1 MFSGLPFHGVL
12 LLCLCALSSCSPFEP
27 SQGRNGDRAHGY
39 RRFADVQR
47 QCQPVL
53 STAVELRYY
62 PEREPF
68 FRREL
73 ERKLSFEKGDWRQQD
88 AGHAPLLPFDGSDV
102 ATGGRVPP
110 DPLRLATFVLTHV
123 DADRVGPT
131 AVNVSGVLVLSVARE
146 SAGDEIRP
154 GARVPAA
161 SPEFEILPGS
171 TKLKIPFEGVYT
183 ERVEGGG
190 GGDGERVLCM
200 VGSAVIPTRSTNDGA
215 AGSSNW
221 GQVSA
226 RTNLRPPVIADNNI
240 VLVIRYPKWH
250 TLTTRAVHGEMWST
264 NAVSD
269 AAYFDTVRLMSK
281 ISAYNMGYQFQSDE
295 LVATACS
302 PWPASDAMAVEN
314 HSGELHRGIS
324 MCEVLN
330 RFATGATTWQCSS
343 KDQPCRWPGPF
354 EAGTAAD
361 GAGEALAV
369 ALQDVRCHPSSDADG
384 SKYSARVS
392 AVFRALSPREHR
404 LTAVKRT
411 SLDSKTLAVEGVWKA
426 TAGQACMVGCLG
438 GGRNACHYRV
448 CLYVPT
454 TFSITRRSIIL
465 GRITSISAGGGEEET
480 RPPLLLEQRVPS
492 VRLWGVSDVF
502 PFRMAY
508 NYTKVEQA
516 GEFLRRSGSAFSARD
531 IVAKSL
537 SLSYPK
543 KGTTGD
549 DEVTSLFRL
558 GDELML
564 RFTALPDLFPSE
576 WTERPALFLEMLSV
590 EQAVGPITP
599 PSFWHGSS
607 MVPGDSGQP
616 DEEPA
621 SSVRRSLWNVSAEL
635 RIVGKPFGWMTA
647 LSLEGVYNP
656 EDGRMFLIGCWD
668 VRLPGRNVSMSRDLE
683 EGMDCSVEVKVEYPP
698 TTTYRLIGSTAKVHI
713 TSTRSA
719 GDPLYFGAVKLEA
732 LPLMYQKQWRDAGS
746 GGVINGALCIVVLS
760 VAIAASL
767 SQLRYL
773 KSHADVAPYVS
784 DAMLAVQF
792 LGYGLPLI
800 TGSEALLEKVTFGSQ
815 ATKPPPS
822 SSYAAAA
829 GTDDEVYRAI
839 GQMSRALLLAALL
852 LTLRIGHKVRRSRA
866 RMLARSPLEPWR
878 VPADRKVL
886 AYSSGAPLAAF
897 SLAVALNGQAMS
909 VEQLVALT
917 QDLFLLPQMIGN
929 AVWRV
934 NCKPLAGSYYL
945 GITAA
950 RVLPHAYDYLRPP
963 AVDPYSDQYSNE
975 YSQMSRPVDL
985 VVPLVAIVLALVVY
999 VQQRWNYAIVSRMC
1013 KAEQKKL
1020 QHIF

>member
-1 MFSGLPFHGVL
+1 MLSGLPFHGVL

-200 VGSAVIPTRSTNDGA
+200 VGSAVLPTRSTNDGA

-226 RTNLRPPVIADNNI
+226 RTNLRPLVIADNNI
-240 VLVIRYPKWH
+240 VLVVRYPKWH

-465 GRITSISAGGGEEET
+465 GRITSINAGGGEEET

-621 SSVRRSLWNVSAEL
+621 SSGRRSLLNVSAEL
-635 RIVGKPFGWMTA
+635 RIVGKPSGWMTA

-656 EDGRMFLIGCWD
+656 EDGRMFLIGCRD
-668 VRLPGRNVSMSRDLE
+668 VRLPGRNVS
-683 EGMDCSVEVKVEYPP
+683 
-698 TTTYRLIGSTAKVHI
+698 I
-713 TSTRSA
+713 
-719 GDPLYFGAVKLEA
+719 
-732 LPLMYQKQWRDAGS
+732 
-746 GGVINGALCIVVLS
+746 
-760 VAIAASL
+760 
-767 SQLRYL
+767 
-773 KSHADVAPYVS
+773 
-784 DAMLAVQF
+784 
-792 LGYGLPLI
+792 
-800 TGSEALLEKVTFGSQ
+800 
-815 ATKPPPS
+815 
-822 SSYAAAA
+822 
-829 GTDDEVYRAI
+829 
-839 GQMSRALLLAALL
+839 
-852 LTLRIGHKVRRSRA
+852 
-866 RMLARSPLEPWR
+866 
-878 VPADRKVL
+878 
-886 AYSSGAPLAAF
+886 
-897 SLAVALNGQAMS
+897 
-909 VEQLVALT
+909 
-917 QDLFLLPQMIGN
+917 
-929 AVWRV
+929 
-934 NCKPLAGSYYL
+934 
-945 GITAA
+945 
-950 RVLPHAYDYLRPP
+950 
-963 AVDPYSDQYSNE
+963 
-975 YSQMSRPVDL
+975 
-985 VVPLVAIVLALVVY
+985 
-999 VQQRWNYAIVSRMC
+999 
-1013 KAEQKKL
+1013 
-1020 QHIF
+1020 